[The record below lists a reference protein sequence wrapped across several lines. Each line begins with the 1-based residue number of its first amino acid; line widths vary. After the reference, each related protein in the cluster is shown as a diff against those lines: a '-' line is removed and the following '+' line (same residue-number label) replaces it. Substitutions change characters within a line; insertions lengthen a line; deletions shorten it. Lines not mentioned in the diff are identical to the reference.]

1 MGIVEQPIADGVG
14 QRRLPEVVM
23 PLAGW
28 ELARDDRRAA
38 TAAVFENLEEIAPL
52 LVLHGGQAPVVE
64 HEDVHAGELA
74 QQLAV
79 ATIGAGELEVVEEPG
94 GPAVV
99 RAVATT
105 AGVVS
110 QRTGDEALPGAGGA
124 GDQDL

>member
-38 TAAVFENLEEIAPL
+38 TVAVFENLEEIAPL

-99 RAVATT
+99 PRGSHDGRRGEPAHRRR
-105 AGVVS
+105 S
-110 QRTGDEALPGAGGA
+110 SSRCRWRR
-124 GDQDL
+124 